1 MVTLRLSIDW
11 FSELNDLKFLI
22 FVTAY
27 NPLKK
32 FDVLLSTLR
41 AYQDLPG
48 TQDVN
53 IIIDNE
59 HESDAV
65 ELRELLDANLT
76 FNSLTIVCASA
87 EFNQGYY
94 LTWAHK
100 PLLFDAV
107 KQKSHD
113 VYLYSE
119 NDMLFTRENFD
130 FWYTYKDRLK
140 KINYEPSFC
149 RYEEFEDQKIPFDNY
164 RKWQLNRPTK
174 DVWGSRPHKVETV
187 PALNDDDF
195 IGFITLG
202 NPYSGM
208 MVLDQEMADT
218 YINSISADFV
228 QSTNRVSFR
237 CWPEGDR
244 SSLGTCFENLL
255 PGQDHRRLVPIV
267 RNGDSVQIASCG
279 LIKHQDTKYSE
290 QLSQGVDSLITVETM
305 LEL

>member
-1 MVTLRLSIDW
+1 VFW
-11 FSELNDLKFLI
+11 FSELNNLKFLI
-22 FVTAY
+22 FVTAH
-27 NPLKK
+27 NPLSK
-32 FDVLLSTLR
+32 FDVLLETLR

-53 IIIDNE
+53 IIIDNA
-59 HESDAV
+59 HASDAV
-65 ELRELLDANLT
+65 EFRELLDANLT
-76 FNSLTIVCASA
+76 FESLKIVRASA
-87 EFNQGYY
+87 EFDQGYF

-100 PLLFDAV
+100 PMLFDAV
-107 KQKSHD
+107 KKKSHD
-113 VYLYSE
+113 IYMYSE

-130 FWYTYKDRLK
+130 FWYEYKDKLK

-149 RYEEFEDQKIPFDNY
+149 RYEEFQDQKIPFDNY
-164 RKWQLNRPTK
+164 RNWKLNGLTK
-174 DVWGSRPHKVETV
+174 NVWGDRPYKVETV
-187 PALNDDDF
+187 PALDDQELL
-195 IGFITLG
+195 GFVTLG
-202 NPYSGM
+202 NPYSGL

-228 QSTNRVSFR
+228 QSINRVSFR

-255 PGQDHRRLVPIV
+255 PGQDHRRLVPVV

-279 LIKHQDTKYSE
+279 LVKHQDTKYSE
-290 QLSQGVDSLITVETM
+290 QLFQGVDSLITVETM